1 VISVRRT
8 RTLWLALALVV
19 PTRMA
24 FAQGEGNAAAEALFQ
39 EGRALFEQGKFAEGC
54 PKLAESQR
62 IDPAT
67 GTLLALALCH
77 EGEGK
82 LATAWAE
89 FTTVAGQAR
98 SAGREDREALA
109 REHAALLRPRLST
122 LTIDVSPELTKTPG
136 VSIRVDGVVM
146 GAGSYGI
153 AVPVDGG
160 EHRVEASA
168 PNRKPWSAVVTVKS
182 ESDAVRV
189 AVPVLADA
197 PQTTAPKT
205 TLANDTN
212 EPTSSG
218 GSGMGTA
225 GLVTAGAGVVVLG
238 IGTYLALDAKSDYD
252 AADERCEGATCPSGP
267 FEATE
272 DARSQGTIATVLFA
286 VGGAA
291 IATGAVLWFLPPT
304 TARDAPSARVRVE
317 RVGFGPSGVNIA
329 GSFR

>member
-1 VISVRRT
+1 M
-8 RTLWLALALVV
+8 ALALVAK
-19 PTRMA
+19 TGTA
-24 FAQGEGNAAAEALFQ
+24 LAQGEGNAAAEALFQ
-39 EGRALFEQGKFAEGC
+39 EGRALFEQGNFAEGC

-89 FTTVAGQAR
+89 FTTALGQAR

-109 REHAALLRPRLST
+109 REHAAALRPRLST
-122 LTIDVSPELTKTPG
+122 LTIDVSPELAKTPG
-136 VSIRVDGVVM
+136 VSLRVDGVVM

-168 PNRKPWSAVVTVKS
+168 PKRKPWSAIVTVKS
-182 ESDAVRV
+182 EADAVRV
-189 AVPVLADA
+189 AVPVLVDA
-197 PQTTAPKT
+197 PQAIAPRTTPAIG
-205 TLANDTN
+205 AN
-212 EPTSSG
+212 EPTSND
-218 GSGMGTA
+218 GSGMRTA

-252 AADERCEGATCPSGP
+252 AADERCAGATCPSGP

-272 DARSQGTIATVLFA
+272 DARRQGTIATVLFA

-291 IATGAVLWFLPPT
+291 VATGAVLWFLPPS

-317 RVGFGPSGVNIA
+317 RVGLGPRGVSIA